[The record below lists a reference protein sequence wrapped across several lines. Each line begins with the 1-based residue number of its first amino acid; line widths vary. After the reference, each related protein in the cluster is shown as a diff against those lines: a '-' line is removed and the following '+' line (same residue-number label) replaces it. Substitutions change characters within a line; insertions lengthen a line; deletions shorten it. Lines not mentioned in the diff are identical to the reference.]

1 MSELTFMEI
10 LIKTPIII
18 LWLLS
23 MTFLKLFI
31 AWFFLVLLPVYLARQ
46 TKKNNSLTKPED

>member
-10 LIKTPIII
+10 LIRTPIII

>member
-31 AWFFLVLLPVYLARQ
+31 AWFFLVLFPVYLAGH